1 MGILENKKI
10 LIVDDEKDIRSVLKD
25 EFELE
30 DATVIEAENGLMA
43 LEVLKNNQIDFIVS
57 DVKMPIMGGDRL
69 LDEVRKL
76 NPLLPKVILVTGF
89 ADLTESDAIRRGAEK
104 MFHKPFDPVLIS
116 TYIAEKLNSGK

>member
-1 MGILENKKI
+1 MGKLENKMI
-10 LIVDDEKDIRSVLKD
+10 LVVDDEKDIRSVLKD

-30 DATVIEAENGLMA
+30 DARVIEAENGEMA
-43 LEVLKNNQIDFIVS
+43 LAALKGNHIDFIVS

-76 NPLLPKVILVTGF
+76 NPTLPKVILVTGF
-89 ADLTESDAIRRGAEK
+89 ADLTEADAVRRGAEK

-116 TYIAEKLNSGK
+116 SYIAEKLK